1 MKKYIFSLLIIT
13 SLANI
18 SLGQYELKGQIFTKA
33 KSEKLPFASVKI
45 KGTTIGTTTND
56 EGEFSFKNL
65 QKGKVTLITSF
76 IGMLEKQNEV
86 ILDKNTFV
94 KIELNDDPSQLNEVV
109 VTGNLKEISKA
120 ESAIPIDIITPA
132 FFAKNPTPN
141 IFEALQSVNGV
152 RPQVNCNVCNT
163 GDIHINGLEGPY
175 TMILID
181 GMPIVSS
188 LGSVYGLFGIP
199 NGLIERIE
207 VVKGPA
213 STLYGSEAVGGLIN
227 IITKVPLKSPKLSLE
242 TNSTS
247 WGEWNT
253 DLGLKYKLGKI
264 NALLG
269 VNYFNFGQIIDK
281 NQDGFT
287 DLSLQNRISVFNKFQ
302 GKSGSVAF
310 RYFYENRWGGQTNWT
325 PKFRGTDQV
334 YGESIYTKRVEVIGA
349 QNISNALSINYS
361 YNSHQQGSFYGNVPL
376 VGTQHIGFL
385 LAKYQ
390 KTIGNDDLLV
400 GLPLKYNFYD
410 DNTVAT
416 QSENQNKPQKLWIPG
431 IFVQHERKIGENFKT
446 LEGVRL
452 DYNQN
457 HGLIFTPRLALKWN
471 NKLNIL
477 RLNVGKGYRIV
488 NVFAEEH
495 AAMTGARE
503 VEITE
508 NLKPE
513 QSWNVNLNYNKKIL
527 LNDGFLG
534 LDASAFYTYFS
545 NKIIPD
551 YDTPDK
557 IIYKNLDG
565 FLISRGSNV
574 NIDLNLK
581 NGLKLMGGVTF
592 LDVKKNENRVK
603 TVPYFTEKF
612 SANYTISYEIKKPK
626 ILIDYSANLVGP
638 MRLPLLNEY
647 DPRPGKS
654 PWTNIQNLQLTRAF
668 GEDFKIYGGVKNI
681 FNFVPYRNLP
691 FLISRASDPF
701 DKKVIFNENGVAQR
715 TAENPYGLTF
725 DPTYVYTSLQSR
737 RMFLGVKY
745 NIQ

>member
-1 MKKYIFSLLIIT
+1 MKKCILHFLIMLL
-13 SLANI
+13 SVNI
-18 SLGQYELKGQIFTKA
+18 SMGQFELKGQVFGKA
-33 KSEKLPFASVKI
+33 NSEKLAFATIKI
-45 KGTTIGTTTND
+45 KGSTVGTTTN
-56 EGEFSFKNL
+56 ELGEFSFKNL
-65 QKGKVTLITSF
+65 EKGKLTLVTSY
-76 IGMLEKQNEV
+76 IGMMEKQTEV
-86 ILDKNTFV
+86 IMDKNTFV
-94 KIELNDDPSQLNEVV
+94 RIELNDDPSQLQEVV
-109 VTGNLKEISKA
+109 VTGNLKEMSKA

-253 DLGLKYKLGKI
+253 DLGMKYKVGKI

-269 VNYFNFGQIIDK
+269 VNYFNFGQKIDK

-325 PKFRGTDQV
+325 PKYRGTDQV

-361 YNSHQQGSFYGNVPL
+361 YNSHQQDSYYGNVPL
-376 VGTQHIGFL
+376 LGIQHIGFL

-390 KTIGNDDLLV
+390 KTFGTDDLLI

-410 DNTVAT
+410 DNTMAT

-431 IFVQHERKIGENFKT
+431 VFAQHERKIGENFKT
-446 LEGVRL
+446 LEGLRF

-471 NKLNIL
+471 DKLNIL

-513 QSWNVNLNYNKKIL
+513 QSWNVNLNFNKKIL
-527 LNDGFLG
+527 LKEAFLG
-534 LDASAFYTYFS
+534 IDASAFYTYFS

-565 FLISRGSNV
+565 FLISKGM
-574 NIDLNLK
+574 NINLDLNLT
-581 NGLKLMGGVTF
+581 NGLKILGGVTF
-592 LDVKKNENRVK
+592 LDVKKNENGLK
-603 TVPYFTEKF
+603 TVPYFTENF
-612 SANYTISYEIKKPK
+612 SANYTISYEITKPK
-626 ILIDYSANLVGP
+626 VMIDYSANIVGP

-647 DPRPGKS
+647 DPRPEKS
-654 PWTNIQNLQLTRAF
+654 PWTNIQNVQFTKEF
-668 GEDFKIYGGVKNI
+668 NGNFKIYGGVKNLL
-681 FNFVPYRNLP
+681 NFVPYRNLP
-691 FLISRASDPF
+691 FLISRANDPF

-715 TAENPYGLTF
+715 TAENPFGLTF

-737 RMFLGVKY
+737 RLFLGVKY

>member
-1 MKKYIFSLLIIT
+1 M
-13 SLANI
+13 NI
-18 SLGQYELKGQIFTKA
+18 SMGQFELKGQVFGKA
-33 KSEKLPFASVKI
+33 NSEKLAFATIKI
-45 KGTTIGTTTND
+45 KGSTVGTTTN
-56 EGEFSFKNL
+56 ELGEFSFKNL
-65 QKGKVTLITSF
+65 EKGKLTLVTSY
-76 IGMLEKQNEV
+76 IGMMEKQTEV
-86 ILDKNTFV
+86 IMDKNTFV
-94 KIELNDDPSQLNEVV
+94 RIELNDDPSQLQEVV
-109 VTGNLKEISKA
+109 VTGNLKEMSKA

-253 DLGLKYKLGKI
+253 DLGMKYKVGKI

-269 VNYFNFGQIIDK
+269 VNYFNFGQKIDK

-325 PKFRGTDQV
+325 PKYRGTDQV

-361 YNSHQQGSFYGNVPL
+361 YNSHQQDSYYGNVPL
-376 VGTQHIGFL
+376 LGIQHIGFL

-390 KTIGNDDLLV
+390 KTFGTDDLLI

-410 DNTVAT
+410 DNTMAT

-431 IFVQHERKIGENFKT
+431 VFAQHERKIGENFKT
-446 LEGVRL
+446 LEGLRF

-471 NKLNIL
+471 DKLNIL

-513 QSWNVNLNYNKKIL
+513 QSWNVNLNFNKKIL
-527 LNDGFLG
+527 LKEAFLG
-534 LDASAFYTYFS
+534 IDASAFYTYFS

-565 FLISRGSNV
+565 FLISKGM
-574 NIDLNLK
+574 NINLDLNLT
-581 NGLKLMGGVTF
+581 NGLKILGGVTF
-592 LDVKKNENRVK
+592 LDVKKNENGLK
-603 TVPYFTEKF
+603 TVPYFTENF
-612 SANYTISYEIKKPK
+612 SANYTISYEITKPK
-626 ILIDYSANLVGP
+626 VMIDYSANIVGP

-647 DPRPGKS
+647 DPRPEKS
-654 PWTNIQNLQLTRAF
+654 PWTNIQNVQFTKEF
-668 GEDFKIYGGVKNI
+668 NGNFKIYGGVKNLL
-681 FNFVPYRNLP
+681 NFVPYRNLP
-691 FLISRASDPF
+691 FLISRANDPF

-715 TAENPYGLTF
+715 TAENPFGLTF

-737 RMFLGVKY
+737 RLFLGVKY

>member
-1 MKKYIFSLLIIT
+1 MLL
-13 SLANI
+13 SVNI
-18 SLGQYELKGQIFTKA
+18 SMGQFELKGQVFGKA
-33 KSEKLPFASVKI
+33 NSEKLAFATIKI
-45 KGTTIGTTTND
+45 KGSTVGTTTND
-56 EGEFSFKNL
+56 LGEFSFKNL
-65 QKGKVTLITSF
+65 EKGKLTLVTSY
-76 IGMLEKQNEV
+76 IGMMEKQTEV
-86 ILDKNTFV
+86 IMDKNTFV
-94 KIELNDDPSQLNEVV
+94 RIELNDDPSQLQEVV
-109 VTGNLKEISKA
+109 VTGNLKEMSKA

-253 DLGLKYKLGKI
+253 DLGMKYKLGKI

-269 VNYFNFGQIIDK
+269 VNYFNFGQKIDK

-325 PKFRGTDQV
+325 PKYRGTNQV

-349 QNISNALSINYS
+349 QNISNTLSINYS
-361 YNSHQQGSFYGNVPL
+361 YNSHQQDSFYGNVPL
-376 VGTQHIGFL
+376 LGIQHIGFL

-390 KTIGNDDLLV
+390 KTFGTNDLLI

-410 DNTVAT
+410 DNTTAT
-416 QSENQNKPQKLWIPG
+416 LSENQNKPQKLWIPG
-431 IFVQHERKIGENFKT
+431 VFAQHERKIGENFKT
-446 LEGVRL
+446 LEGLRL

-471 NKLNIL
+471 DKLNIL

-503 VEITE
+503 VEISE

-513 QSWNVNLNYNKKIL
+513 QSWNVNLNFNKKIL
-527 LNDGFLG
+527 LKEAFLG
-534 LDASAFYTYFS
+534 IDASAFYTYFS

-565 FLISRGSNV
+565 FLISKGM
-574 NIDLNLK
+574 NINLDLNLT
-581 NGLKLMGGVTF
+581 NGLKILGGVTF
-592 LDVKKNENRVK
+592 LDVKKNENGLK
-603 TVPYFTEKF
+603 TVPYFTENF
-612 SANYTISYEIKKPK
+612 SANYTISYEITKPK
-626 ILIDYSANLVGP
+626 IMIDYSANIVGP

-654 PWTNIQNLQLTRAF
+654 PLTNIQNVQLTKEF
-668 GEDFKIYGGVKNI
+668 NGNFKIYGGVKNLL
-681 FNFVPYRNLP
+681 NFVPYRNLP
-691 FLISRASDPF
+691 FLISRANDPF

-715 TAENPYGLTF
+715 TAENPFGLTF

-737 RMFLGVKY
+737 RLFLGVKY